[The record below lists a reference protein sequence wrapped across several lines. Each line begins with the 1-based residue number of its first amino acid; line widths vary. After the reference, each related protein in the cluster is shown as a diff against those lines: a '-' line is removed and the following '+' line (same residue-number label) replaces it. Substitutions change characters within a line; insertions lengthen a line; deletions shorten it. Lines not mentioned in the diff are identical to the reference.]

1 MKLKPYVEKLE
12 QSEDYRNFK
21 IKYPDAFMVAG
32 FFVLDLEAG
41 MNVHQIDFYLPKEKK
56 IAAFTLDEGVQ
67 IQILDMISKDG
78 ELPKKLDLETN
89 IDLDALEGIL
99 ADEMHNRGISEEI
112 KKIIA
117 VVQNIEGKKIWNLNC
132 VLTGMEILKSHVE
145 DESKTVL
152 KMDKTSVM
160 DVMKHLPSQA
170 LVKNP
175 PKREDLEGEMENLE
189 KMEAEI
195 EKEKTEL
202 KKELGKNEGLPK
214 SLSSLKSKSRTKA
227 KLKKQFEEE
236 KKEAQEEE

>member
-12 QSEDYRNFK
+12 QREDYRNFK

-41 MNVHQIDFYLPKEKK
+41 MNVHQIDFYFPKEKK

-145 DESKTVL
+145 DESK
-152 KMDKTSVM
+152 
-160 DVMKHLPSQA
+160 HLPSQA

-202 KKELGKNEGLPK
+202 KKELGKKKSLSLPK
-214 SLSSLKSKSRTKA
+214 SIS
-227 KLKKQFEEE
+227 
-236 KKEAQEEE
+236 